1 MKMQKQKL
9 WVNLGSTENPY
20 QILQGS
26 RNVKIDEKG
35 KNIESV
41 YFEVSN
47 LDEASKVC
55 QKYITH
61 FNLGSGNWLGG
72 SVIDDNSN
80 LVAEV
85 SYNGRVRKT
94 NE

>member
-47 LDEASKVC
+47 LNEASKVC
-55 QKYITH
+55 QKYISH
-61 FNLGSGNWLGG
+61 FNLGSGNWVGG
-72 SVIDDNSN
+72 NIVDDDNN
-80 LVAEV
+80 FVARI
-85 SYNGRVRKT
+85 SYNGRIWKLK
-94 NE
+94 E